1 MSASFAGFMLWLA
14 KLRYG
19 SESAAASVLDVKV
32 EDAEDDGGL
41 MTVVAVLVGAPN
53 APEWLCDRPCPGD
66 CCFRS
71 WRAFARAFS

>member
-1 MSASFAGFMLWLA
+1 MLWLA
-14 KLRYG
+14 KFRYG
-19 SESAAASVLDVKV
+19 RESAAASVLDVKV

>member
-1 MSASFAGFMLWLA
+1 MLWLA
-14 KLRYG
+14 KFRYG

-32 EDAEDDGGL
+32 DDADEDGGV
-41 MTVVAVLVGAPN
+41 MTVVVELAGTPN
-53 APEWLCDRPCPGD
+53 DPEMLCDRPCPGD

>member
-14 KLRYG
+14 KFRYG
-19 SESAAASVLDVKV
+19 RESAAASVLDVKV
-32 EDAEDDGGL
+32 EDEEDDGGL
-41 MTVVAVLVGAPN
+41 MTAVVLAGDPS